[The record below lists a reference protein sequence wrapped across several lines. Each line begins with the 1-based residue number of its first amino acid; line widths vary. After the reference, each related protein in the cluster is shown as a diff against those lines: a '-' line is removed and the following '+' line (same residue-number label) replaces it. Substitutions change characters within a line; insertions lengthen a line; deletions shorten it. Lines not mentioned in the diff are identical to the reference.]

1 MPRYWNEANFSGFLT
16 FQTLK
21 CSISQNVE
29 QNLADLFGVSMYY
42 CLTYPKSLI
51 ILAQRILM

>member
-1 MPRYWNEANFSGFLT
+1 MPRYGNEANFRVFSLFKLSSVVSPRI
-16 FQTLK
+16 F
-21 CSISQNVE
+21 E

-42 CLTYPKSLI
+42 CLTYLVSFI